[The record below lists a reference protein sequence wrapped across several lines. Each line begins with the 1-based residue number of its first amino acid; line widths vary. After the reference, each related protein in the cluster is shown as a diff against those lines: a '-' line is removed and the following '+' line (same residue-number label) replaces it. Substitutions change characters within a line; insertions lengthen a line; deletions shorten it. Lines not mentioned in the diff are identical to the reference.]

1 MHGCAVAQRAL
12 CELLGR
18 FGALRVIT
26 HVMTAASIGASR
38 GGGYARYLESK
49 TVEPERGDYYL
60 TPDGEMAQAPGR
72 WLADAETLERL
83 GVQAGE
89 PVDGADFIALME
101 GRHPGSGRWLRPEGA
116 GGGRGGGIDVTFSAP
131 KSVSTVWALGDPWQR
146 EQIEQAHASAVEQTI
161 HYLREQVPVVRRRY
175 SGQVVEEHAKDVIA
189 TEYRHTTA
197 RGVSGA
203 QAPDPQLHSH
213 VVITGAVREDD
224 RIVAVAS
231 RPIFRSARELGAFY
245 RSALA
250 DELVREGYA
259 IEQGTGKD
267 GRYFEIAGVPRELCE
282 AFSGRSREVARAAE
296 RFRARYGRAPERGE
310 LRNLALENRRS
321 KELTTRSDL
330 QRAWAETA
338 RGHGF
343 GPDEAVRLIGA
354 SERPKAERAIEDR
367 VEAKLTEQHAV
378 FEERDLRA
386 VVLEQAAGEMAPDQ
400 ALAVAREMVRDR
412 RVLTLEGGRMT
423 TLAVRA
429 QEQAIERRATQLA
442 QPAGRDVGD
451 VARDNAA
458 REVAERIG
466 GPLSPEQ
473 HHALE
478 VLTGP
483 ERAAVLVG
491 PAGTGKGVVID
502 AAARAEQAAGRETI
516 GVAVSGSTAER
527 LGADSP
533 ALAGQ
538 TLTLDA
544 LVARANTGAIHVGR
558 DTTVILDEAGMV
570 DHKRLD
576 ALTELVERSGAKL
589 IAVGDG
595 KQLPS
600 IGPGGM
606 FDRLTSHAPDRR
618 TRGHPPHQGPRRP
631 ARMASTTRR
640 RTRAR
645 DGALRLTRPAAPLRH
660 PRPSSRARRTNM
672 GYAHGGRDIR
682 EVALIADASNTEI
695 DRLNA
700 RAQHLRAERGELGHH
715 EIPLPGVHY
724 GLREGDLIAF
734 TAQHR
739 PRGQPRVENGT
750 RGQVSAIHE
759 RRVTVTLDGSQR
771 RVQLAGEDLDSLRLA
786 YAQHVY
792 RQQGATVERSVVL
805 TGGWQTSKETAY
817 VEATRA
823 RHGTDWFIARDD
835 LGNEGQDAATHHAPG
850 AEDVQQPRADPIAR
864 ASRAARPPSGNRVRP
879 RFAAATAS
887 RSAARPTGT
896 EPQSHPRRR
905 RGSRTLKGRA
915 LVSRRWTIS
924 SSAPRTADN
933 ET

>member
-1 MHGCAVAQRAL
+1 M
-12 CELLGR
+12 
-18 FGALRVIT
+18 
-26 HVMTAASIGASR
+26 
-38 GGGYARYLESK
+38 
-49 TVEPERGDYYL
+49 
-60 TPDGEMAQAPGR
+60 
-72 WLADAETLERL
+72 
-83 GVQAGE
+83 
-89 PVDGADFIALME
+89 
-101 GRHPGSGRWLRPEGA
+101 
-116 GGGRGGGIDVTFSAP
+116 TFSAP

-146 EQIEQAHASAVEQTI
+146 EQIERAHARAVEQTI
-161 HYLREQVPVVRRRY
+161 NHLREQVPIVRRRY
-175 SGQVVEEHAKDVIA
+175 SGQVVEEQAKDVIA

-213 VVITGAVREDD
+213 VVVTGAVREDD

-330 QRAWAETA
+330 QRVWTQTG

-343 GPDEAVRLIGA
+343 GPDEAVQLIGA
-354 SERPKAERAIEDR
+354 SERPKAARTIEDR

-386 VVLEQAAGEMAPDQ
+386 VVLEQAAGEMTPGQ
-400 ALAVAREMVRDR
+400 ALGVAREMIRDR
-412 RVLTLEGGRMT
+412 RVLTLEGGQMT

-538 TLTLDA
+538 TLTLDS

-576 ALTELVERSGAKL
+576 ALTELVEHSGAKL

-606 FDRLTSHAPDRR
+606 FDRLTGHAPTAELADIHR
-618 TRGHPPHQGPRRP
+618 TKDP
-631 ARMASTTRR
+631 ADQ
-640 RTRAR
+640 RAWQ
-645 DGALRLTRPAAPLRH
+645 ALRAGEPERAMAHYASRGQLHLSDTRDQAAEHAVQTWATLTD
-660 PRPSSRARRTNM
+660 
-672 GYAHGGRDIR
+672 GRDIR
-682 EVALIADASNTEI
+682 EVALIADASNQEI

-700 RAQHLRAERGELGHH
+700 RAQHLRTERGELGHH
-715 EIPLPGVHY
+715 ETPLPGVHY
-724 GLREGDLIAF
+724 GLREGDLISF

-739 PRGQPRVENGT
+739 PSGQPRVENGT

-759 RRVTVTLDGSQR
+759 QGVTITVDGSQR
-771 RVQLAGEDLDSLRLA
+771 RVQLAGEDLASLRLA

-823 RHGTDWFIARDD
+823 RHGTSWFIARDD
-835 LGNEGQDAATHHAPG
+835 LGTEGQDAARITRLA
-850 AEDVQQPRADPIAR
+850 QQMCN
-864 ASRAARPPSGNRVRP
+864 SRAQTPSLAHPELPDPGWAP
-879 RFAAATAS
+879 S
-887 RSAARPTGT
+887 RNPLRLRSTLSPTRWLT
-896 EPQSHPRRR
+896 RIPRRDTPN
-905 RGSRTLKGRA
+905 RGINRGR
-915 LVSRRWTIS
+915 
-924 SSAPRTADN
+924 
-933 ET
+933 

>member
-83 GVQAGE
+83 GVQAGG

-101 GRHPGSGRWLRPEGA
+101 GHHPGTGRWLRPEGA

-146 EQIEQAHASAVEQTI
+146 EQIEQAHARAVEQTI
-161 HYLREQVPVVRRRY
+161 HHLREQVPVVRRRY

-213 VVITGAVREDD
+213 VVITGAIREDD

-250 DELVREGYA
+250 DELVREGYT
-259 IEQGTGKD
+259 IEHGTGKD

-310 LRNLALENRRS
+310 LRNLALENRRA

-330 QRAWAETA
+330 QRVWTQAG
-338 RGHGF
+338 RDHGF

-354 SERPKAERAIEDR
+354 SERPVADRAIEDR

-386 VVLEQAAGEMAPDQ
+386 VALEQAAGEMTPDE
-400 ALAVAREMVRDR
+400 ALGIAREMIRDR
-412 RVLTLEGGRMT
+412 RVLTLKGGRMT

-429 QEQAIERRATQLA
+429 QEQAIERRAAQLA
-442 QPAGRDVGD
+442 QPAGRDVD
-451 VARDNAA
+451 ETARDNAA
-458 REVAERIG
+458 REVAERTG
-466 GPLSPEQ
+466 GQLSPEQ
-473 HHALE
+473 HDALE

-491 PAGTGKGVVID
+491 PAGSGKGVVID
-502 AAARAEQAAGRETI
+502 AIARAEQHAGRETI

-527 LGADSP
+527 LGTDSP
-533 ALAGQ
+533 TLAGR

-544 LVARANTGAIHVGR
+544 LVARANTGTIHVGR
-558 DTTVILDEAGMV
+558 DTTVVLDEAGMV

-576 ALTELVERSGAKL
+576 ALTELMEHSGAKL
-589 IAVGDG
+589 IAVEDG

-606 FDRLTSHAPDRR
+606 FDRLTDHTPTAELADIHRTKDPAERR
-618 TRGHPPHQGPRRP
+618 AWQ
-631 ARMASTTRR
+631 
-640 RTRAR
+640 
-645 DGALRLTRPAAPLRH
+645 ALRAGEPERAMAHYASRGRLHLSDTRDQAAEHAVQVWATLTE
-660 PRPSSRARRTNM
+660 
-672 GYAHGGRDIR
+672 GRDIR
-682 EVALIADASNTEI
+682 EVALIADGANTEI

-700 RAQHLRAERGELGHH
+700 RAQHLRAQRGELGHH

-734 TAQHR
+734 TTQHR

-750 RGQVSAIHE
+750 RGQVSAIRE
-759 RRVTVTLDGSQR
+759 QGVTVTLEGSQR
-771 RVQLAGEDLDSLRLA
+771 KIQLAHENLDSLRLA

-805 TGGWQTSKETAY
+805 TGGWQTTKESAY

-823 RHGTDWFIARDD
+823 RRGTTWFVARED
-835 LGNEGQDAATHHAPG
+835 LGEEGQDAERITRLAQKMTNSRAQIPSLAYRERFNPGWAPS
-850 AEDVQQPRADPIAR
+850 RDPLRLRSALSPTRWPIRTINRDASDR
-864 ASRAARPPSGNRVRP
+864 GASR
-879 RFAAATAS
+879 
-887 RSAARPTGT
+887 
-896 EPQSHPRRR
+896 
-905 RGSRTLKGRA
+905 GR
-915 LVSRRWTIS
+915 
-924 SSAPRTADN
+924 
-933 ET
+933 

>member
-1 MHGCAVAQRAL
+1 MRLL
-12 CELLGR
+12 CELVGR
-18 FGALRVIT
+18 FEVLAVINR
-26 HVMTAASIGASR
+26 VMTAASIGASR
-38 GGGYARYLESK
+38 GGDYARYLESK

-83 GVQAGE
+83 GVQVDG

-101 GRHPGSGRWLRPEGA
+101 GRHPGTGRWLRPEGA

-146 EQIEQAHASAVEQTI
+146 KQIEAAHAKAVEQTI
-161 HYLREQVPVVRRRY
+161 CHLREQVSAVRRRY

-267 GRYFEIAGVPRELCE
+267 GRYFEIAGVSRELCD
-282 AFSGRSREVARAAE
+282 ALSGRSREVASAAE
-296 RFRARYGRAPERGE
+296 RFRSRYGRAPERGE
-310 LRNLALENRRS
+310 LRNLALENRRA
-321 KELTTRSDL
+321 KTLTTRSDL
-330 QRAWAETA
+330 QRVWAQTG
-338 RGHGF
+338 RDHGF
-343 GPDEAVRLIGA
+343 GPDEVVRLIGA
-354 SERPKAERAIEDR
+354 SERPAAELAIEDR

-378 FEERDLRA
+378 FEERDLRT

-400 ALAVAREMVRDR
+400 ALGIAREMIRDR

-442 QPAGRDVGD
+442 QPAGRNVGEK
-451 VARDNAA
+451 ARENAA
-458 REVAERIG
+458 REVAEHIG

-502 AAARAEQAAGRETI
+502 AVARAEQYAGRETI

-527 LGADSP
+527 LGADSL
-533 ALAGQ
+533 ALAGR

-544 LVARANTGAIHVGR
+544 LVARANTGTVQVGR

-606 FDRLTSHAPDRR
+606 FDRLTDHAPAVELTNIHR
-618 TRGHPPHQGPRRP
+618 TKDP
-631 ARMASTTRR
+631 ADQ
-640 RTRAR
+640 RAWQ
-645 DGALRLTRPAAPLRH
+645 ALRAGEPERAMAHYASRGQLHLSDTRDQAAEHAVQTWAKLTEG
-660 PRPSSRARRTNM
+660 S
-672 GYAHGGRDIR
+672 DIR
-682 EVALIADASNTEI
+682 EVALIADASNQEI

-700 RAQHLRAERGELGHH
+700 RAQHLRAERGELGRH

-724 GLREGDLIAF
+724 GLHEGDLIAF

-750 RGQVSAIHE
+750 RGQVSAVHE
-759 RRVTVTLDGSQR
+759 RGVTLTLDGSQR
-771 RVQLAGEDLDSLRLA
+771 KVQLAGEDLDSLRLA

-823 RHGTDWFIARDD
+823 RQGTDWFIARDD
-835 LGNEGQDAATHHAPG
+835 LGNEGQDPQRITRLAQQMCNSRAQTPSLAHPELPDPEWGSGFHH
-850 AEDVQQPRADPIAR
+850 PIAPSRQSRIPGITR
-864 ASRAARPPSGNRVRP
+864 AINRITQP
-879 RFAAATAS
+879 D
-887 RSAARPTGT
+887 
-896 EPQSHPRRR
+896 
-905 RGSRTLKGRA
+905 RT
-915 LVSRRWTIS
+915 
-924 SSAPRTADN
+924 PERTR
-933 ET
+933 

>member
-83 GVQAGE
+83 GVQAGG

-101 GRHPGSGRWLRPEGA
+101 GHHPGTGRWLRPEGA

-146 EQIEQAHASAVEQTI
+146 EQIEQAHARAVEQTI
-161 HYLREQVPVVRRRY
+161 HHLREQVPVVRRRY

-197 RGVSGA
+197 RGVQGA

-231 RPIFRSARELGAFY
+231 RPIFRSAREMGAFY
-245 RSALA
+245 RTALA
-250 DELVREGYA
+250 DELVREGYT
-259 IEQGTGKD
+259 IEQGTGKG
-267 GRYFEIAGVPRELCE
+267 GRYFEIAGVPHELCQ

-330 QRAWAETA
+330 QRVWTQTA
-338 RGHGF
+338 RDHGF
-343 GPDEAVRLIGA
+343 GPNEAVRLIGA
-354 SERPKAERAIEDR
+354 SERPTAERAIEDR

-378 FEERDLRA
+378 FQERDLRA
-386 VVLEQAAGEMAPDQ
+386 IVLEQAAGEMAPDQ

-429 QEQAIERRATQLA
+429 QEQAIERRAAQLA
-442 QPAGRDVGD
+442 QPAGRDVGH
-451 VARDNAA
+451 VARDSAA
-458 REVAERIG
+458 REAAERIG

-473 HHALE
+473 HHALA

-502 AAARAEQAAGRETI
+502 AAARAEQYAGLETI

-538 TLTLDA
+538 TLNLDS
-544 LVARANTGAIHVGR
+544 LVARANTGAIHVGS
-558 DTTVILDEAGMV
+558 DTTIVLDEAGMV

-576 ALTELVERSGAKL
+576 ALTGLVERSGAKL

-606 FDRLTSHAPDRR
+606 FDRLAVHAPSAELADIHR
-618 TRGHPPHQGPRRP
+618 TKDP
-631 ARMASTTRR
+631 ADQ
-640 RTRAR
+640 RAWR
-645 DGALRLTRPAAPLRH
+645 ALRAGEPERAMAHYASRGQLHLSDTRDEAAEQAVQTWATLTE
-660 PRPSSRARRTNM
+660 
-672 GYAHGGRDIR
+672 GRDIR
-682 EVALIADASNTEI
+682 EVALIADASNQEI

-715 EIPLPGVHY
+715 ETPLTGVHY

-734 TAQHR
+734 SAQHR
-739 PRGQPRVENGT
+739 PPGHPRVENGT
-750 RGQVSAIHE
+750 RGQVSAIHVQG
-759 RRVTVTLDGSQR
+759 VTVTLDGSQR
-771 RVQLAGEDLDSLRLA
+771 KVQLASEHLDSLRLA

-823 RHGTDWFIARDD
+823 RHATDWFVARDD
-835 LGNEGQDAATHHAPG
+835 LGNEGQDARRITSLAQRMSASCTRTPSLDYRELPEPG
-850 AEDVQQPRADPIAR
+850 WQPALDLLRLR
-864 ASRAARPPSGNRVRP
+864 HLVRPPHWLTRTHRDTRVRD
-879 RFAAATAS
+879 A
-887 RSAARPTGT
+887 G
-896 EPQSHPRRR
+896 RRR
-905 RGSRTLKGRA
+905 
-915 LVSRRWTIS
+915 
-924 SSAPRTADN
+924 
-933 ET
+933 

>member
-1 MHGCAVAQRAL
+1 
-12 CELLGR
+12 
-18 FGALRVIT
+18 
-26 HVMTAASIGASR
+26 MTAASIGASR

-72 WLADAETLERL
+72 WLAGAETLERL
-83 GVQAGE
+83 GVEAGG

-101 GRHPGSGRWLRPEGA
+101 GRHPGHRSLAASRGRWRGSGWRDRRDVQRPEVRLDGLGA
-116 GGGRGGGIDVTFSAP
+116 RRPVAARAD
-131 KSVSTVWALGDPWQR
+131 R
-146 EQIEQAHASAVEQTI
+146 ASPRRAVEQTVL
-161 HYLREQVPVVRRRY
+161 YLRERVPVVRRRY
-175 SGQVVEEHAKDVIA
+175 SGQVVEEHAKDMIA

-250 DELVREGYA
+250 DELIREGYP

-267 GRYFEIAGVPRELCE
+267 GRYFEIEGVPRELCE
-282 AFSGRSREVARAAE
+282 AFSGRSREVAQAAE

-310 LRNLALENRRS
+310 LRNLALESRRS

-330 QRAWAETA
+330 QRVWTEAG

-343 GPDEAVRLIGA
+343 GPDEAVHLIGA
-354 SERPKAERAIEDR
+354 SERPIADRAIEAR
-367 VEAKLTEQHAV
+367 VEAKLTEQHAI

-386 VVLEQAAGEMAPDQ
+386 VALEQATGEMAPDE
-400 ALAVAREMVRDR
+400 ALGVAREMIRDR

-429 QEQAIERRATQLA
+429 QEQAIERRAEQLA

-451 VARDNAA
+451 TARDHAA

-466 GPLSPEQ
+466 GPLNPEQ

-502 AAARAEQAAGRETI
+502 TAARAEQHAGRETI

-533 ALAGQ
+533 ALAGR

-544 LVARANTGAIHVGR
+544 LVARANTGTMQVGH

-576 ALTELVERSGAKL
+576 ALTGLVERSGAKL

-606 FDRLTSHAPDRR
+606 FDRLATHAPTAELADIHRTKDPAERR
-618 TRGHPPHQGPRRP
+618 AWQ
-631 ARMASTTRR
+631 
-640 RTRAR
+640 
-645 DGALRLTRPAAPLRH
+645 ALRTGEPERAMAHYASRGRLHLSDTRDQAAEHAVQTWASLT
-660 PRPSSRARRTNM
+660 TEYN
-672 GYAHGGRDIR
+672 IR
-682 EVALIADASNTEI
+682 EVALVADAANTEI

-700 RAQHLRAERGELGHH
+700 RAQHLRADRGELGHH

-734 TAQHR
+734 TTQHR
-739 PRGQPRVENGT
+739 PRGQPRVENGA
-750 RGQVSAIHE
+750 RAQISAIHE
-759 RRVTVTLDGSQR
+759 QGVTITLDGSQR
-771 RVQLAGEDLDSLRLA
+771 KIQLARENLDSLRLA

-792 RQQGATVERSVVL
+792 RQQGATVERSIVL

-835 LGNEGQDAATHHAPG
+835 LGTEGQDAARITRLAQQMT
-850 AEDVQQPRADPIAR
+850 QQPCADRIAR
-864 ASRAARPPSGNRVRP
+864 AP
-879 RFAAATAS
+879 
-887 RSAARPTGT
+887 
-896 EPQSHPRRR
+896 
-905 RGSRTLKGRA
+905 
-915 LVSRRWTIS
+915 
-924 SSAPRTADN
+924 
-933 ET
+933 

>member
-1 MHGCAVAQRAL
+1 
-12 CELLGR
+12 
-18 FGALRVIT
+18 
-26 HVMTAASIGASR
+26 
-38 GGGYARYLESK
+38 
-49 TVEPERGDYYL
+49 
-60 TPDGEMAQAPGR
+60 
-72 WLADAETLERL
+72 
-83 GVQAGE
+83 
-89 PVDGADFIALME
+89 
-101 GRHPGSGRWLRPEGA
+101 
-116 GGGRGGGIDVTFSAP
+116 
-131 KSVSTVWALGDPWQR
+131 
-146 EQIEQAHASAVEQTI
+146 
-161 HYLREQVPVVRRRY
+161 
-175 SGQVVEEHAKDVIA
+175 
-189 TEYRHTTA
+189 
-197 RGVSGA
+197 
-203 QAPDPQLHSH
+203 
-213 VVITGAVREDD
+213 
-224 RIVAVAS
+224 VAVAS

-250 DELVREGYA
+250 EELVREGYA

-267 GRYFEIAGVPRELCE
+267 GRYFEIAGVPRELRE

-330 QRAWAETA
+330 QRVWTETG

-354 SERPKAERAIEDR
+354 SERPAAARLVEDR
-367 VEAKLTEQHAV
+367 VEARLTEQHAV

-386 VVLEQAAGEMAPDQ
+386 VVLEQTAGEMTPDQ
-400 ALAVAREMVRDR
+400 ALGIAREMIRDR

-442 QPAGRDVGD
+442 QPASRDVGEI
-451 VARDNAA
+451 ARDHAA

-466 GPLSPEQ
+466 GPLSAEQ
-473 HHALE
+473 HKALE

-502 AAARAEQAAGRETI
+502 AAARAEQHAGRETI

-533 ALAGQ
+533 ALAGR
-538 TLTLDA
+538 TFTLDA
-544 LVARANTGAIHVGR
+544 LVARANTGTIHVGR

-595 KQLPS
+595 KQIPS

-606 FDRLTSHAPDRR
+606 FDRLATHAPTAELADIHRTKDPAERR
-618 TRGHPPHQGPRRP
+618 AWQALHAGEPERAMAHYASRGQLHLSDTRDQ
-631 ARMASTTRR
+631 ATE
-640 RTRAR
+640 RAVQTWA
-645 DGALRLTRPAAPLRH
+645 ALTK
-660 PRPSSRARRTNM
+660 
-672 GYAHGGRDIR
+672 GRDIR
-682 EVALIADASNTEI
+682 EVALIADAANTEI

-734 TAQHR
+734 TTQHR
-739 PRGQPRVENGT
+739 PPGQPRVENGT
-750 RGQVSAIHE
+750 RGQVSAIHA
-759 RRVTVTLDGSQR
+759 RGVTIALDGSQR
-771 RVQLAGEDLDSLRLA
+771 KVQLAGENLDSLRLA

-792 RQQGATVERSVVL
+792 RQQGATVERSIVL

-835 LGNEGQDAATHHAPG
+835 LGNEGQDATRIT
-850 AEDVQQPRADPIAR
+850 QLAR
-864 ASRAARPPSGNRVRP
+864 KMTNSRAQTPSLAHPERPDSGWEPTRNPLRLRSVLSPTRWLT
-879 RFAAATAS
+879 RTSS
-887 RSAARPTGT
+887 RDTPDRSTG
-896 EPQSHPRRR
+896 PRR
-905 RGSRTLKGRA
+905 
-915 LVSRRWTIS
+915 
-924 SSAPRTADN
+924 
-933 ET
+933 

>member
-72 WLADAETLERL
+72 WLADPETLERL
-83 GVQAGE
+83 GVQAGG

-101 GRHPGSGRWLRPEGA
+101 GRHPGTGRWLRPEGA
-116 GGGRGGGIDVTFSAP
+116 GGGRGGGIDATFSAP

-146 EQIEQAHASAVEQTI
+146 EQIEQAHARAVEQTVL
-161 HYLREQVPVVRRRY
+161 YLREQVPVVRRRY
-175 SGQVVEEHAKDVIA
+175 SGQVVEEHTKDVIA

-197 RGVSGA
+197 RGVQGA

-213 VVITGAVREDD
+213 VVITGAVRDDD

-250 DELVREGYA
+250 AELVQEGYS
-259 IEQGTGKD
+259 IEHGTGKD

-330 QRAWAETA
+330 QRAWVEAG

-354 SERPKAERAIEDR
+354 SERPNAERAIEDR
-367 VEAKLTEQHAV
+367 VEAKLTAQHAV

-412 RVLTLEGGRMT
+412 RVLSLEGGRMT
-423 TLAVRA
+423 TLAVHA

-451 VARDNAA
+451 IARENAA
-458 REVAERIG
+458 REAAERVG

-502 AAARAEQAAGRETI
+502 AAARAEQHAGRETI

-527 LGADSP
+527 LGADRP

-589 IAVGDG
+589 IVVGDG

-606 FDRLTSHAPDRR
+606 FDRLIGRAPTAELADIHR
-618 TRGHPPHQGPRRP
+618 TKDP
-631 ARMASTTRR
+631 ADQ
-640 RTRAR
+640 RAWQ
-645 DGALRLTRPAAPLRH
+645 ALRAGEPERAMARYASRGQLHLTDTRDQAAEQAVQTWATL
-660 PRPSSRARRTNM
+660 TE
-672 GYAHGGRDIR
+672 GRDIR
-682 EVALIADASNTEI
+682 EVALIADASNQEI
-695 DRLNA
+695 DRLSA
-700 RAQHLRAERGELGHH
+700 RAQNLRAERGELGHQ

-724 GLREGDLIAF
+724 GLREGDLVAF
-734 TAQHR
+734 TTQHR

-750 RGQVSAIHE
+750 RGRVSAIHE
-759 RRVTVTLDGSQR
+759 RGVTVTIDGSQR
-771 RVQLAGEDLDSLRLA
+771 RVHLTDNDLESLRLA

-823 RHGTDWFIARDD
+823 RRGTTWFIARED
-835 LGNEGQDAATHHAPG
+835 LGAEGQDAGRIT
-850 AEDVQQPRADPIAR
+850 RLAR
-864 ASRAARPPSGNRVRP
+864 KMANSRAQTPSLAYPERLNPRWAPSRDPLRLRTALSPARWL
-879 RFAAATAS
+879 T
-887 RSAARPTGT
+887 
-896 EPQSHPRRR
+896 
-905 RGSRTLKGRA
+905 RTLNRDTPDHSAGRG
-915 LVSRRWTIS
+915 R
-924 SSAPRTADN
+924 
-933 ET
+933 

>member
-1 MHGCAVAQRAL
+1 MHGRATAPQAL
-12 CELLGR
+12 GKVVGR
-18 FGALRVIT
+18 FGVLAVINR
-26 HVMTAASIGASR
+26 VMTAASIGSSR
-38 GGGYARYLESK
+38 GGGYARYLETK

-72 WLADAETLERL
+72 WLSDAETLERL
-83 GVQAGE
+83 GVETAS

-101 GRHPGSGRWLRPEGA
+101 GRHPGTGHWLRPEGA

-146 EQIEQAHASAVEQTI
+146 EQIEQAHGRAIEQTI
-161 HYLREQVPVVRRRY
+161 LYLREQVPAVRRRY
-175 SGQVVEEHAKDVIA
+175 SGQVVEEQAKDVIA

-250 DELVREGYA
+250 EELIREGYT

-267 GRYFEIAGVPRELCE
+267 GRYFEIADVPRELCE

-330 QRAWAETA
+330 QRVWTQTA
-338 RGHGF
+338 RDHGF

-354 SERPKAERAIEDR
+354 SERPTAERTIKDR
-367 VEAKLTEQHAV
+367 VEAKLTGQHAI

-386 VVLEQAAGEMAPDQ
+386 IVLEQAAGEMAPDE
-400 ALAVAREMVRDR
+400 ALAVAREMVHDR

-429 QEQAIERRATQLA
+429 QEQAIERRAAQLG
-442 QPAGRDVGD
+442 QPAGRDVRET
-451 VARDNAA
+451 ARDNAA

-478 VLTGP
+478 ILTGP

-502 AAARAEQAAGRETI
+502 AAARAEQHAGRETI
-516 GVAVSGSTAER
+516 GLAVSGSTAER

-533 ALAGQ
+533 ALAGR
-538 TLTLDA
+538 TFTLDA
-544 LVARANTGAIHVGR
+544 LVARANTGTVYVDR
-558 DTTVILDEAGMV
+558 NTTVILDEAGMV

-576 ALTELVERSGAKL
+576 ALTKLVERSGSKL

-606 FDRLTSHAPDRR
+606 FDRLTTHAPTAELADIHRTKDPAERR
-618 TRGHPPHQGPRRP
+618 AWQ
-631 ARMASTTRR
+631 
-640 RTRAR
+640 
-645 DGALRLTRPAAPLRH
+645 ALRAGEPERAMAHYASRGRLHLSDTRDQAAEHAVQTWATLT
-660 PRPSSRARRTNM
+660 TEYN
-672 GYAHGGRDIR
+672 IR
-682 EVALIADASNTEI
+682 EVALIADATNPEI

-700 RAQHLRAERGELGHH
+700 RAQHLRGQRGELGHQ
-715 EIPLPGVHY
+715 EIPLTGVHY

-750 RGQVSAIHE
+750 RGQISAIHD
-759 RRVTVTLDGSQR
+759 RGVTVTLDGSR
-771 RVQLAGEDLDSLRLA
+771 RKIQLTGENLDSLRLA

-805 TGGWQTSKETAY
+805 TGGWQTSNETAY

-835 LGNEGQDAATHHAPG
+835 LGNEGQDPQRITRLAQKMTNSRAQTPSLTHPELPDPEWG
-850 AEDVQQPRADPIAR
+850 SGFRIPIAPSRPSRIPGITR
-864 ASRAARPPSGNRVRP
+864 AVNRIAQPDRI
-879 RFAAATAS
+879 
-887 RSAARPTGT
+887 
-896 EPQSHPRRR
+896 
-905 RGSRTLKGRA
+905 RGRMR
-915 LVSRRWTIS
+915 
-924 SSAPRTADN
+924 
-933 ET
+933 

>member
-1 MHGCAVAQRAL
+1 MHGRAATQRAL
-12 CELLGR
+12 CKVVGR
-18 FGALRVIT
+18 FEVLAVINS
-26 HVMTAASIGASR
+26 VMTAASIGASR
-38 GGGYARYLESK
+38 GGGYARYLEGK

-72 WLADAETLERL
+72 WLADAETLDRL
-83 GVQAGE
+83 GIVAGE
-89 PVDGADFIALME
+89 PVDGVDFIALME
-101 GRHPGSGRWLRPEGA
+101 GRHPGTGRWLRPEGA

-131 KSVSTVWALGDPWQR
+131 KSVSTVWALGDSWQR
-146 EQIEQAHASAVEQTI
+146 QQIEQAHARAVEQTTL
-161 HYLREQVPVVRRRY
+161 YLRERVLVVRRRY

-250 DELVREGYA
+250 DELIREGYA

-310 LRNLALENRRS
+310 LRNLALENRRA

-330 QRAWAETA
+330 QRAWTQTA
-338 RGHGF
+338 NDHGF

-354 SERPKAERAIEDR
+354 SERPAADRAIEDR
-367 VEAKLTEQHAV
+367 VEAKLTEQHAI

-400 ALAVAREMVRDR
+400 ALGIARGMVRDR

-442 QPAGRDVGD
+442 QSAGRDVGEK
-451 VARDNAA
+451 ARENAA
-458 REVAERIG
+458 REIAERIG

-473 HHALE
+473 HHALKI
-478 VLTGP
+478 LTGP

-502 AAARAEQAAGRETI
+502 TVARAEQYAGRETI
-516 GVAVSGSTAER
+516 GIAVSGSTAER

-533 ALAGQ
+533 ALAER

-544 LVARANTGAIHVGR
+544 LVARANTGTIHVGR

-606 FDRLTSHAPDRR
+606 FDRLAGHAPTTELADIHR
-618 TRGHPPHQGPRRP
+618 TKDPTDQ
-631 ARMASTTRR
+631 
-640 RTRAR
+640 RAWQ
-645 DGALRLTRPAAPLRH
+645 ALRAGEPERAMAHYASRGQLHLSDTRDQAAEQAVQTWAALTD
-660 PRPSSRARRTNM
+660 
-672 GYAHGGRDIR
+672 GRDIR
-682 EVALIADASNTEI
+682 KVALIADAANTEI

-739 PRGQPRVENGT
+739 PPGQPRVENGT
-750 RGQVSAIHE
+750 RGQVSTIHE
-759 RRVTVTLDGSQR
+759 RGVTITIDGSQR
-771 RVQLAGEDLDSLRLA
+771 KIQLASENLDSLRLA

-805 TGGWQTSKETAY
+805 TGSWQTSKETAY

-835 LGNEGQDAATHHAPG
+835 LGTEGQDAARITRLA
-850 AEDVQQPRADPIAR
+850 QQMRN
-864 ASRAARPPSGNRVRP
+864 SRAQTPSLAYPERPDSDWEPTRNP
-879 RFAAATAS
+879 LQL
-887 RSAARPTGT
+887 RSALSPTRWLNRT
-896 EPQSHPRRR
+896 PPRDTPD
-905 RGSRTLKGRA
+905 RGVGRG
-915 LVSRRWTIS
+915 R
-924 SSAPRTADN
+924 
-933 ET
+933 

>member
-1 MHGCAVAQRAL
+1 ML
-12 CELLGR
+12 T
-18 FGALRVIT
+18 VINR
-26 HVMTAASIGASR
+26 VMTAASIGASR
-38 GGGYARYLESK
+38 GGGYARYLEGK

-60 TPDGEMAQAPGR
+60 TPDGEMVQAPGR
-72 WLADAETLERL
+72 WLADTETLDRL
-83 GVQAGE
+83 GVEAGG

-101 GRHPGSGRWLRPEGA
+101 GRHPGTGHWLRPEGA

-146 EQIEQAHASAVEQTI
+146 EQIEQAHGRAVEQTI
-161 HYLREQVPVVRRRY
+161 LYLRERVPVVRRRY

-250 DELVREGYA
+250 DELMREGYP

-296 RFRARYGRAPERGE
+296 RFRARYGRPPERGE

-330 QRAWAETA
+330 QRVWTQTA
-338 RGHGF
+338 RDHGF
-343 GPDEAVRLIGA
+343 GPDEAVQLIGA
-354 SERPKAERAIEDR
+354 SERPVAGRAIEDL

-400 ALAVAREMVRDR
+400 ALGIAREMVRDR

-442 QPAGRDVGD
+442 QPAGRDVGET
-451 VARDNAA
+451 ARDNAA

-466 GPLSPEQ
+466 APLSPEQ
-473 HHALE
+473 RQALRTI
-478 VLTGP
+478 TGP
-483 ERAAVLVG
+483 ERLAVLVG

-502 AAARAEQAAGRETI
+502 TAARAEQVADRDVI
-516 GVAVSGSTAER
+516 GVTVSGSTAER

-533 ALAGQ
+533 ALAGR

-544 LVARANTGAIHVGR
+544 LVARANTGTMRVGKN
-558 DTTVILDEAGMV
+558 TTVFLDEAGMV

-576 ALTELVERSGAKL
+576 ALTELVEHSGAKL
-589 IAVGDG
+589 IAAGDG

-606 FDRLTSHAPDRR
+606 FDWLATHAPTAELADIHR
-618 TRGHPPHQGPRRP
+618 TKDP
-631 ARMASTTRR
+631 AEQ
-640 RTRAR
+640 RAWR
-645 DGALRLTRPAAPLRH
+645 ALRSGEPEKAMAHYLHRGQLYFNDTRDDAGEAAVQRWHTLTQQ
-660 PRPSSRARRTNM
+660 
-672 GYAHGGRDIR
+672 HGIR
-682 EVALIADASNTEI
+682 EVALIADASNQEI

-700 RAQHLRAERGELGHH
+700 RAQHLRAQHGELGYS
-715 EIPLPGVHY
+715 ETQLPNVHY
-724 GLREGDLIAF
+724 GIRDGDIVAF
-734 TAQHR
+734 ARQHR
-739 PRGQPRVENGT
+739 PPGQPRVENGT
-750 RGQVSAIHE
+750 RGQVIAVHE
-759 RRVTVTLDGSQR
+759 RGATIALDGSDR
-771 RVQLAGEDLDSLRLA
+771 RVHVAQTDLDSIRLA

-792 RQQGATVERSVVL
+792 RQQGATVERSVIV
-805 TGGWQTSKETAY
+805 TGGWQTSKESTY
-817 VEATRA
+817 VEASRA
-823 RHGTDWFIARDD
+823 RHGSEWFLARDE
-835 LGNEGQDAATHHAPG
+835 LGAEGQDDRRVIRLAG
-850 AEDVQQPRADPIAR
+850 MMRQ
-864 ASRAARPPSGNRVRP
+864 SRAQTPSLAHREMPDRDWFPTRDPLRLRSVLSPTRRLFDP
-879 RFAAATAS
+879 RDREAPL
-887 RSAARPTGT
+887 RDVD
-896 EPQSHPRRR
+896 
-905 RGSRTLKGRA
+905 RGR
-915 LVSRRWTIS
+915 
-924 SSAPRTADN
+924 
-933 ET
+933 